1 MINKE
6 TSRFCEF
13 LASLEGLHQS
23 GTTEQDKVKKHIAIV
38 CLVRHSPIVDVDA
51 NYVLFLWIF
60 FYIENEK
67 AMYRSTYKRNYN
79 FEHCWLVLKNQPKW
93 SIPKEKS

>member
-38 CLVRHSPIVDVDA
+38 YLVRHSPIVDVDT

-60 FYIENEK
+60 YI
-67 AMYRSTYKRNYN
+67 
-79 FEHCWLVLKNQPKW
+79 LKMQRLC
-93 SIPKEKS
+93 IEALTKEIIILNIVGLC